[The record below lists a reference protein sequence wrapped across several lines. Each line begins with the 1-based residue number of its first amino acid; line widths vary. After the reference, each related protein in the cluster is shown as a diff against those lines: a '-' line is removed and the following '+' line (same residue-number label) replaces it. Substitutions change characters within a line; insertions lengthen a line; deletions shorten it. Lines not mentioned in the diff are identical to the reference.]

1 MPRAV
6 FTWRNCATNKKLYGK
21 LRSVI
26 SALQESRLVFISDAW
41 RRKVEIIIQTL
52 LWSPIERIRKRII
65 YQYLLM

>member
-26 SALQESRLVFISDAW
+26 SVIQESRLVFISDAW